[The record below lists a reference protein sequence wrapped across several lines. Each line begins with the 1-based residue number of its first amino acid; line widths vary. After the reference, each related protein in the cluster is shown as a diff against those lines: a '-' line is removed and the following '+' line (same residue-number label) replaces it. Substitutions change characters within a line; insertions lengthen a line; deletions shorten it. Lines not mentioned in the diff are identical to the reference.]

1 MGSFQKALLFIVLFV
16 IVALIIL
23 TWGSVG
29 SGILTLALLIGI
41 GFLLLKRFLE
51 TQVPVVFNWEGFHG

>member
-51 TQVPVVFNWEGFHG
+51 THDPDDLNWDG

>member
-29 SGILTLALLIGI
+29 SGILTLVLLIGI

-51 TQVPVVFNWEGFHG
+51 THDPDDFNWDG